1 MHVDPRTLSADE
13 TYKLLTGVVVPRP
26 IAWVTTLSAA
36 GGVNLA
42 PFSTFTFVAPK
53 PPMLAFSVGQRGG
66 IYKDTARNILA
77 VEQYVVHIADGALIE
92 AVHGSAIEYP
102 PEVSETEMLGL
113 ATVPSLHVKPP
124 RLSAAPIA
132 MECRLRQCLEFG
144 DTRSRLIVGEVVAFH
159 FRDGLLNNGKI
170 NTAMLDPLCRLAGP
184 NYATLGEIVTMQP
197 IQQSVKTTIE
207 S

>member
-13 TYKLLTGVVVPRP
+13 SYKLLTGVVVPRP
-26 IAWVTTLSAA
+26 VAWVTTLSAA

-42 PFSTFTFVAPK
+42 PFSTFTFVSPK

-77 VEQYVVHIADGALIE
+77 VEEYVVHIADGALIA

-124 RLSAAPIA
+124 RLTAAPIA

-159 FRDGLLNNGKI
+159 FRDGLLKNGKI
-170 NTAMLDPLCRLAGP
+170 DSATLDPLCRLAGP

-197 IQQSVKTTIE
+197 IQQSVKTTVE